1 VSRTFLTGGTPLD
14 PDESEGL
21 IPSHVSTQAELNR
34 VEQANILEAVTW
46 ATSRKHSRLLTDEFI
61 RELHRRMFKDVWK
74 WAGLYRR
81 TLKNFGVPPETIPVE
96 VKKLCEDTH
105 YWVQNKVFPWD
116 ELAARF
122 HHRLVAIH
130 PFPNGNGR
138 HARLLT
144 DLLLRQQDQKPFS
157 WGARTGQGVIG
168 SDGMTRERYI
178 EALRSA
184 DRQDFGPLLDF
195 VRS

>member
-1 VSRTFLTGGTPLD
+1 MSRTFLTGGTPLD

-130 PFPNGNGR
+130 PFPNGSELISSGLLSSSVLV
-138 HARLLT
+138 AVMVPETGAWKSAEVLT
-144 DLLLRQQDQKPFS
+144 DSITPIS
-157 WGARTGQGVIG
+157 SPA
-168 SDGMTRERYI
+168 S
-178 EALRSA
+178 
-184 DRQDFGPLLDF
+184 
-195 VRS
+195 